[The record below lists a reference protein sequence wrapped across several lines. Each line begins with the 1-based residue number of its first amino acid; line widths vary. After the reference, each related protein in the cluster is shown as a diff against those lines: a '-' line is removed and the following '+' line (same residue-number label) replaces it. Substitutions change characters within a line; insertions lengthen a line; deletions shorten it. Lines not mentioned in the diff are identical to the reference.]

1 VEIVRRRLL
10 QQLACAGALAAAPR
24 RAWALDYPNRPVR
37 VIVGFAPGGPA
48 DLIVRLMNQWLSERL
63 GQQFILENRPGA
75 GTNVA
80 TEAVVKSA
88 PDGYTL
94 LLVTTASAINAS
106 LYHNLD
112 FNFVRDVAAVASFDR
127 QALIMEINPSL
138 PVTTVPEFIA
148 YAKANPGKINY
159 GTGGVGTI
167 QHVAGELFKFRTGV
181 DIVHVPYRGGGP
193 MMTDLLAGRVQ
204 AAFGLVSSSIPQI
217 QSGKFRA
224 LAVTNA
230 GRLPILPDTPTLA
243 ELLPGYE
250 AYAANGIGAPAGTP
264 AEIIVRLN
272 QEITAAL
279 ADPTI
284 KARLADFGSFPAPM
298 SAADYGKFV
307 ADETEKWAKVVKFAN
322 INVE

>member
-1 VEIVRRRLL
+1 MEIVRRRLL
-10 QQLACAGALAAAPR
+10 QRLACAGALAAAQRP
-24 RAWALDYPNRPVR
+24 AWALDYPNRPVR

-48 DLIVRLMNQWLSERL
+48 DLVVRLINQWLSDRL

-112 FNFVRDVAAVASFDR
+112 FNFVRDIAAVASFDR

-138 PVTTVPEFIA
+138 PVTTAPEFIA

-204 AAFGLVSSSIPQI
+204 AAFGLISSSIPQI
-217 QSGKFRA
+217 QSGKLRA

-230 GRLPILPDTPTLA
+230 ERLPILPDTPTLA
-243 ELLPGYE
+243 EFLPGYE

-264 AEIIVRLN
+264 AEIILRLN

-307 ADETEKWAKVVKFAN
+307 ANETEKWAKVVKYAN
-322 INVE
+322 IKVE